1 MLSWLEETRYVE
13 WMQTSLYGY
22 PAMLTGHAIGLS
34 LTVGVAIVVDL
45 RLLGLYPT
53 IPLTRLRSLL
63 SWAWAGIVL
72 NTVTGLMIF
81 PTQATTY
88 VTNVAFVTKM
98 LCVALGAV
106 TVVMIQRALDRDGAA
121 WESAGQ
127 VGSNGRMLALG
138 SVLFWIMA
146 VATGR
151 LIAYV

>member
-1 MLSWLEETRYVE
+1 VLSWLEQTSYVE

-22 PAMLTGHAIGLS
+22 PAMLTGHAVGLS

-53 IPLTRLRSLL
+53 IPLTRLKGLL
-63 SWAWAGIVL
+63 GWAWAGLTL
-72 NTVTGLMIF
+72 NAITGLMIF

-88 VTNVAFVTKM
+88 VSNVAFVTKM
-98 LCVALGAV
+98 LSVVLGAA
-106 TVVMIQRALDRDGAA
+106 TVVLIQRALDREGAA

-127 VGSNGRMLALG
+127 VGSNGRMLAIG
-138 SVLFWIMA
+138 SVVFWIIA

>member
-1 MLSWLEETRYVE
+1 VLSWMEQTAYVE

-53 IPLTRLRSLL
+53 IPLTRLKGLL
-63 SWAWAGIVL
+63 AWSWAGLVL
-72 NTVTGLMIF
+72 NAITGLMIF

-88 VTNVAFVTKM
+88 VVNTAFVAKM
-98 LCVALGAV
+98 LCVVLGAV
-106 TVVMIQRALDRDGAA
+106 TVFVIQRALDRDGPS
-121 WESAGQ
+121 WEATGQ
-127 VGSNGRMLALG
+127 VGSNGRMMAIG
-138 SVLFWIMA
+138 SVIFWIMA

>member
-1 MLSWLEETRYVE
+1 MEQTGYVE

-53 IPLTRLRSLL
+53 IPLARLRGLL
-63 SWAWAGIVL
+63 AWAWAGIAL
-72 NTVTGLMIF
+72 NTTTGLMIF

-98 LCVALGAV
+98 LSVVLGAV
-106 TVVMIQRALDRDGAA
+106 TVVLIQRALARDGTA
-121 WESAGQ
+121 WEAAGQ
-127 VGSNGRMLALG
+127 VGSNGRMLAIG
-138 SVLFWIMA
+138 SVVFWIMA

>member
-1 MLSWLEETRYVE
+1 MEETAYVQ

-34 LTVGVAIVVDL
+34 LTVGIALMADL

-53 IPLTRLRSLL
+53 IPLTRIRGLL
-63 SWAWAGIVL
+63 GIAWAGIVL

-88 VTNVAFVTKM
+88 VANIAFLTKM
-98 LCVALGAV
+98 LCVVLGAV
-106 TVVMIQRALDRDGAA
+106 TVFATQRILARDGAA
-121 WESAGQ
+121 WEAAGQ
-127 VGSNGRMLALG
+127 VGSNGRTLALG
-138 SVLFWIMA
+138 SVVFWVMA

-151 LIAYV
+151 LIAYI